1 MTPIAVLNDVVVG
14 ALVFFLV
21 TAFVTAHTSI
31 RGISVPIIL
40 FLIFLLVRLAVS
52 TRFIG
57 GKMIQYTYTS
67 QQHPRSYGTHVA
79 FLCGVRI
86 LPNLPPAHHLFQ
98 RLWLVYLQPLREPA
112 ILLSG

>member
-40 FLIFLLVRLAVS
+40 FLIFLLVLLAVS

-79 FLCGVRI
+79 FLGGVRI

>member
-40 FLIFLLVRLAVS
+40 LV
-52 TRFIG
+52 
-57 GKMIQYTYTS
+57 
-67 QQHPRSYGTHVA
+67 
-79 FLCGVRI
+79 
-86 LPNLPPAHHLFQ
+86 
-98 RLWLVYLQPLREPA
+98 
-112 ILLSG
+112 